1 MSLDTIDIR
10 SVSQRKILWIVL
22 VLNVALAAA
31 FGITGLAANSSA
43 LIANGLDNLS
53 DSVVY
58 VITLL
63 ALTRGPVWKRGAARV
78 SGILL
83 ILFAV
88 GVLFDVGRRFLTGTD
103 PVGTTMMWMAVAAGL
118 VNLLCLWLLKRIRG
132 PDVNIR
138 AASTFS
144 ANDFVA
150 NAGVLVGGGL
160 VLLTGQAWPDLIVGL
175 AVAGIALK
183 GGFEILRDAH
193 RETDEHKAHAKF
205 ESRPRQRR

>member
-1 MSLDTIDIR
+1 MNHVDFDIGE
-10 SVSQRKILWIVL
+10 VSQRRILWIVL

-31 FGITGLAANSSA
+31 LGVTGLTADSSA

-53 DSVVY
+53 DSLVY

-63 ALTRGPVWKRGAARV
+63 AMGRSATWKRGAARV

-83 ILFAV
+83 ILFAI
-88 GVLFDVGRRFLTGTD
+88 GVVSDVGRRALMGTE
-103 PVGTTMMWMAVAAGL
+103 PIGSTMMWMALGAAG
-118 VNLLCLWLLKRIRG
+118 VNLLCLRLLERIRS

-144 ANDFVA
+144 ANDFVS

-160 VLLTGQAWPDLIVGL
+160 VLWIGRAWPDLVVGVI
-175 AVAGIALK
+175 VAGIALK
-183 GGFEILRDAH
+183 GGIDILCDAH
-193 RETDEHKAHAKF
+193 RETVGYEADG
-205 ESRPRQRR
+205 

>member
-1 MSLDTIDIR
+1 MSEKQLEVRTLG
-10 SVSQRKILWIVL
+10 QRRILWIVL
-22 VLNVALAAA
+22 CLNVALAVA
-31 FGITGLAANSSA
+31 FGVTGLSADSSA

-58 VITLL
+58 VITLM
-63 ALTRGPVWKRGAARV
+63 ALGRTPVWKRGAARV
-78 SGILL
+78 SGVLL
-83 ILFAV
+83 IIFAA
-88 GVLFDVGRRFLTGTD
+88 GVIFDVGRRALAGTD
-103 PVGTTMMWMAVAAGL
+103 PIGSMMMWMALAAAA
-118 VNLLCLWLLKRIRG
+118 VNLICFWLLKRIRE

-160 VLLTGQAWPDLIVGL
+160 VLWIGQAWPDLVVGV

-183 GGFEILRDAH
+183 GGIDILRDAH
-193 RETDEHKAHAKF
+193 SETDEHKAHVDGGA
-205 ESRPRQRR
+205 

>member
-1 MSLDTIDIR
+1 MSEDAIDIR
-10 SVSQRKILWIVL
+10 DPNQRKILLIVL
-22 VLNVALAAA
+22 VLNVGLAAA
-31 FGITGLAANSSA
+31 FGITGLTANSSA

-58 VITLL
+58 VITLM
-63 ALTRGPVWKRGAARV
+63 ALNRGPVWKRGAARV

-83 ILFAV
+83 IVFAL
-88 GVLFDVGRRFLTGTD
+88 GVLFDVGRRFMTGTD
-103 PVGTTMMWMAVAAGL
+103 PVGSTMMWMAVVAAA
-118 VNLLCLWLLKRIRG
+118 VNLLCLRLLKRIRG

-150 NAGVLVGGGL
+150 NAGVLVGGVL
-160 VLLTGQAWPDLIVGL
+160 VLWTGWAWPDLIVGL

-183 GGFEILRDAH
+183 GAFDILRDAH
-193 RETDEHKAHAKF
+193 RETDRHKAHAKG
-205 ESRPRQRR
+205 